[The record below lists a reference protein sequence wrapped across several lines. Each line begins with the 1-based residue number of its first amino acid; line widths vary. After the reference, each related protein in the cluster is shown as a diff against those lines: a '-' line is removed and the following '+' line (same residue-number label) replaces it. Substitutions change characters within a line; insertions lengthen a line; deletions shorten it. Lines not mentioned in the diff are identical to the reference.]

1 MKSFGISVS
10 IFKFAP
16 EEGKNDFDYEVGL
29 IGYTQYT
36 IHNVT
41 NT

>member
-16 EEGKNDFDYEVGL
+16 EEVENDFDYEVGL
-29 IGYTQYT
+29 IDYTQYT
-36 IHNVT
+36 LHNIT